1 MQFILI
7 YLGSPTVVD
16 EFLIRKS
23 ISFLQDINSCEI
35 YKSFSSIGFASD
47 AYIKL
52 QSIVDSISQRFD
64 SVLRKIKSIDGFIR
78 LQLWMETV
86 LLIH

>member
-1 MQFILI
+1 M
-7 YLGSPTVVD
+7 
-16 EFLIRKS
+16 
-23 ISFLQDINSCEI
+23 QDINSPEI

-47 AYIKL
+47 AYINP

-64 SVLRKIKSIDGFIR
+64 SVLRKIKNIDGFIR

-86 LLIH
+86 LSDSIELSINDFLKRTNNSTS